1 MASNHDTNPHLR
13 AIVDIGSNGIRFS
26 ISSVDPKH
34 ARIFPCLFRDRAAI
48 SMYDAQHTRSST
60 ASSSRQNTNLDLE
73 SLGKQ
78 HLISKLKEEDKLD
91 LMSPISSEETSPP
104 TSPVP
109 THQITEAEAIAAA
122 EAAAGDK
129 NDISETVISD
139 VCNTLIRF
147 KQICNDFH
155 VADSNVRIVATEAT
169 REAPNS
175 QQFRDA
181 IYQATGW
188 PVSLLTKSE
197 EARSGA
203 YGVASSFFEVQGLF
217 MDLGGGSTQLSWIT
231 CKDGEFKMSDSP
243 VSLPYGAATLTRRLQ
258 KSGSRAEL
266 AEEIKVRLASA
277 IETINIPEEL
287 KADAETSGGF
297 KLYVSGGGFRGLG
310 HLLLARDVNGKDK
323 YPLQIINGFSCNS
336 TDIKDLFEEQAKV
349 AAEQTETGKKQ
360 KIFRVSERRATQL
373 PAVTLLVSSALEV
386 FPNIRKLLFSQ
397 GGVREGVLFHD
408 LPKEIRVQDPLYIAT
423 KPYSPYYAD
432 KYISLL
438 RQAVPDIAP
447 SVILRRVIPAVVNV
461 AFVHSSYPRELQPI
475 SALNIATIGPVSGAD
490 GLSHEVRALIGL
502 ALCQRWG
509 GELPE
514 DGKSRSTLISVVS
527 PRKLAWWALYVGH
540 LLHVIGGVFPG
551 GAAKDDQK
559 LLKLEIV
566 KIGKNNNSFRLG
578 IKANLSD
585 PRISSPMVKARI
597 NNLEKKLKKLSK
609 EFGSES
615 YKVHVDIEWV

>member
-122 EAAAGDK
+122 EAAAGEK

-447 SVILRRVIPAVVNV
+447 SVILRRIIPAVVNV